1 MVAGRSR
8 GATLAGPG
16 ITQRNALPMTS
27 DMSVREKQPVPAM
40 QAERLIERAILA
52 ARWILIVFYFG
63 LAFALALYAGSFV
76 YKCLKLAVK
85 IFTLTDNEVILAML
99 SLIDACLVASLMV
112 MVMLTGYENYV
123 SRLEHKDA
131 SELAWLGKIDTGSLK
146 VKIASA
152 IVAISSIHLLQVFL
166 NAPQYDNQKIMWTT
180 LIHLAF
186 VLSAFSLA
194 LVDRIA
200 GVSKATKAQD
210 DGEDN

>member
-1 MVAGRSR
+1 
-8 GATLAGPG
+8 
-16 ITQRNALPMTS
+16 MTS
-27 DMSVREKQPVPAM
+27 ATPARGKPRTSAM
-40 QAERLIERAILA
+40 PTERLIERSILA

-76 YKCLKLAVK
+76 YKCLKLSMSL
-85 IFTLTDNEVILAML
+85 FSMTDNEVILAML

-123 SRLEHKDA
+123 SRLEHQDA

-146 VKIASA
+146 VKIASS

-166 NAPQYDNQKIMWTT
+166 NASQYDNQKIMWTT

-200 GVSKATKAQD
+200 ATDKTTKSPK
-210 DGEDN
+210 GP

>member
-1 MVAGRSR
+1 MSSDTPEPKRSSE
-8 GATLAGPG
+8 T
-16 ITQRNALPMTS
+16 
-27 DMSVREKQPVPAM
+27 PVESM
-40 QAERLIERAILA
+40 IERTILA

-63 LAFALALYAGSFV
+63 LAVALGLYAIAFV
-76 YKCLKLAVK
+76 YKCIKLATAL
-85 IFTLTDNEVILAML
+85 FSLSENEVILAML
-99 SLIDACLVASLMV
+99 GLIDACLVASLMV

-123 SRLEHKDA
+123 SRLDRDGA

-166 NAPQYDNQKIMWTT
+166 NAAHYDNMTIMWTT

-194 LVDRIA
+194 VLDRIA
-200 GVSKATKAQD
+200 GSGKGKGA
-210 DGEDN
+210 DGKP

>member
-1 MVAGRSR
+1 MVSETPA
-8 GATLAGPG
+8 PK
-16 ITQRNALPMTS
+16 MTPP
-27 DMSVREKQPVPAM
+27 RKQAFVVASAEAM
-40 QAERLIERAILA
+40 IERAILA
-52 ARWILIVFYFG
+52 ARWLLVFFYFG
-63 LAFALALYAGSFV
+63 LAFALAVYAVSFI
-76 YKCLKLAVK
+76 YKCIKLSLK

-99 SLIDACLVASLMV
+99 ALIDACLVASLMV

-123 SRLEHKDA
+123 SRLNHEDA
-131 SELAWLGKIDTGSLK
+131 SELGWLGKVDTGSLK

-166 NAPQYDNQKIMWTT
+166 NATQYDNQKIMWTT

-200 GVSKATKAQD
+200 GKTNKTS
-210 DGEDN
+210 